1 MAHKDTATNGY
12 KNNRPSLGVHV
23 PERGEMIIG
32 DYETRDYRD
41 QVRYNDAKWE
51 VAEKVIGE
59 FQFQHSFDFGVADI
73 VDDVLAKLPG
83 AITRAKI
90 EWDEAQE
97 GKKRKTRFSKSY
109 ASFKTLFEELRT
121 AVSLSHDSRHKAVIN
136 DFIKRLSALSN
147 NEYSAAELGFTEQT
161 ADEKKVYVDALKK
174 DKDEIRTTKRD
185 FENRGESER
194 LERNI
199 RATRRPPIKP
209 RTIPSTT
216 PASTG
221 Y

>member
-1 MAHKDTATNGY
+1 MAHEDSASTGY
-12 KNNRPSLGVHV
+12 KNNRPALGVRV
-23 PERGEMIIG
+23 PERGEMMVA
-32 DYETRDYRD
+32 DYKTRDYRD

-51 VAEKVIGE
+51 VAERVIGE
-59 FQFQHSFDFGVADI
+59 FQFQHSFDFGVAEI

-83 AITRAKI
+83 AIARAKI

-97 GKKRKTRFSKSY
+97 GKKRRTRFSKSY

-121 AVSLSHDSRHKAVIN
+121 AVSLSHDSRHKTVIN
-136 DFIKRLSALSN
+136 DFIKRLSALSH

-161 ADEKKVYVDALKK
+161 VEEKKFYVDALKR
-174 DKDEIRTTKRD
+174 DKDEIRSAKSD
-185 FENRGESER
+185 FENRRESQR